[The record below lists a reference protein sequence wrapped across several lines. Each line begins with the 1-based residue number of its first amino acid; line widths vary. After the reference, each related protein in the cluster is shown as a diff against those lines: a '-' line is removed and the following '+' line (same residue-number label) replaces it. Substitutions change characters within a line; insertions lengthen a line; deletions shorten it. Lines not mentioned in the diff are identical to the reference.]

1 MSAEFPQVPGYR
13 LLRKIGSG
21 GFGTV
26 YLAQK
31 VGAFDYV
38 ALKFI
43 QTSQARRERQALEK
57 YVRFPDKRNWVQ
69 ITDWG
74 DAGDAVFYVMPLADV
89 LPGRELFAP
98 EDFRWQEASLQ
109 KLIDR
114 RLASPHEPWF
124 SREEILG
131 FIEPIFDA
139 AIALGEGG
147 LLHRDIKPAN
157 ILFFGGKAKLAD
169 FGLLDD
175 DRRSLSRIGTPLYSA
190 PSWFAGSG
198 GNPDAYGLATTLYSL
213 MTGNLPDTI
222 GRAAYRFPE
231 KWREDVAPELREQ
244 WLHWHRCILRSIAE
258 NPADRFV
265 TLEDFKRA
273 VLSGD
278 FRAPMPETGA
288 KETAGPSPKRFR
300 FPGKKVLAGLG
311 GLAVVVAGVWAGA
324 NWAAEKPTP
333 EGRIE
338 VVRPSKVNLEPGTR
352 SRFSGA
358 GKVDEVHV
366 SGKGRRDLQ
375 VEAPFVVELLK
386 LYSDGELNLAGGFSG
401 KTRVEMVLSGDE
413 HLRFT
418 GNPDGTPNAY
428 ALKSIRV
435 NGLRDTFAEPDII
448 VEKGAVVRIE
458 ESLHYSFHCDLQ
470 VNGVLELSK
479 IEGWHFIDIWGN
491 GVVRAGAVRC
501 GHEGF
506 YVQDGVRFEV
516 GRGGLIGDRCDIG
529 FAEATLAVTESWEAP
544 ATGISLINGKTVTFD
559 VQTADGSPTAAEVR
573 GVVGG
578 NGALLKRGSGMLT
591 LSGKNTYSGGT
602 EIRAGILQAANDFAL
617 GGDNARVLI
626 ADGGRL
632 RLGSSRG
639 PVALRPLKLS
649 LVLSDFYRKYA
660 AVFGDGAPAKGT
672 QITLC
677 ADAAFGA
684 TPRRPGTRL
693 SYKVFD
699 AACAAAGEL
708 TRENFALEEKLAR
721 TARLCDYSDGV
732 VTLVFDPESAERD
745 AAF

>member
-1 MSAEFPQVPGYR
+1 MSADFPQVSGYR
-13 LLRKIGSG
+13 ILRKIGSG

-31 VGAFDYV
+31 AGASDYV
-38 ALKFI
+38 AFKFI
-43 QTSQARRERQALEK
+43 PTSQARRERQALEK
-57 YVRFPDKRNWVQ
+57 YIRFPDKRNWAQ

-74 DAGDAVFYVMPLADV
+74 DAGDAIFYVMPLADV

-278 FRAPMPETGA
+278 FRTPAPETKPNA
-288 KETAGPSPKRFR
+288 TAGFSPKRSP
-300 FPGKKVLAGLG
+300 FPVKKVLAGLG
-311 GLAVVVAGVWAGA
+311 GLALVAAAVWAGV
-324 NWAAEKPTP
+324 NWAADKPLP

-338 VVRPSKVNLEPGTR
+338 VVRPTKVNLDPGTR
-352 SRFSGA
+352 SHFSGA
-358 GKVDEVHV
+358 GKIDEVHV
-366 SGKGRRDLQ
+366 AGKGNRDLR

-386 LYSDGELNLAGGFSG
+386 LYSNGELSLTGAFSG
-401 KTRVEMVLSGDE
+401 NTRVEMELSGDE

-418 GNPDGTPNAY
+418 GNPDGVPNAY
-428 ALKSIRV
+428 SLKSIRV
-435 NGLRDTFAEPDII
+435 NGAWDAFAEPDII

-458 ESLHYSFHCDLQ
+458 EALSYSFHSDLR
-470 VNGVLELSK
+470 VDGVLELSK
-479 IEGWHFIDIWGN
+479 IEGWRFIDIWGG
-491 GVVRAGAVRC
+491 GVVRVGAVRC

-506 YVQDGVRFEV
+506 YVQDGVRFEI

-529 FAEATLAVTESWEAP
+529 FAEVTLAITESWEAP
-544 ATGISLINGKTVTFD
+544 ATGITLLKGRTVTFEL
-559 VQTADGSPTAAEVR
+559 QAADGSPTEAEIR
-573 GVVGG
+573 GAVGG
-578 NGALLKRGSGMLT
+578 NGALLKRGSGTLT
-591 LSGKNTYSGGT
+591 LSGKNSYSGGT

-617 GGDNARVLI
+617 GGDNARVVI

-632 RLGSSRG
+632 CLGSSRG

-649 LVLSDFYRKYA
+649 LVLSDFYRENA
-660 AVFGDGAPAKGT
+660 AVFGHGTPAKET

-677 ADAAFGA
+677 ADAAFSA
-684 TPRRPGTRL
+684 TPRCPGTRL

-699 AACAAAGEL
+699 AACAASGGL
-708 TRENFALEEKLAR
+708 TRESFVLEEKLAR
-721 TARLCDYSDGV
+721 TARVCDYSDGV
-732 VTLVFDPESAERD
+732 VTLEFGPEEAEQG